1 LHETALLRS
10 FMPGRPKE
18 DRKASCSM
26 SETKKGR
33 QASLLAKLGYIFD
46 KKDKWK
52 LTLLSA
58 AIVVGS
64 FLELAAVMV
73 FVPFIEVLQEP
84 GTIQSRWYL
93 KEIYD
98 LFGFHS
104 TRSFMIL
111 IAVCII
117 GIYVIKNVYLILE
130 KDYIFRFS
138 YNTQMK
144 LSTRLLAAYMKEPYT
159 FHLNHNIAILQ
170 RSLHEDTSRFM
181 QVILYTL
188 ELMAELAVSAVLVIY
203 LLVVSKSITI
213 IVLGFLAVFVGGFLL
228 ISRKY
233 SRRLGFEN
241 QGYQGKIFQWM
252 NQALGGI
259 KEIKI
264 LEREAYFTDEF
275 RKYWKKYARG
285 LRIARTISILPK
297 YTVEAVSMA
306 GLLIAVIVKL
316 LFGEADSVYFISQL
330 AAFAVAAMR
339 LMPSVGRIN
348 EHASNMLYALPSVE
362 LVYHDLVGI
371 EGLSAGNRQERNRD
385 WRLQREIQVQGV
397 SYHYPNTEELVLD
410 DVSLAVKKGTTVAFI
425 GSTGS
430 GKTTMVDIILGLLT
444 PVKGVVMADDINV
457 HEQAQTFH
465 AQVGYIPQTIYL
477 SDDSIRNNI
486 AFGVREEQIDE
497 EAVREAVEKA
507 QLREFIDSLPHGLDT
522 IVGDRGVRL
531 SGGQRQRI
539 GIARALYH
547 DPEILV
553 LDEAT
558 SALDN
563 ETESAVME
571 AIEHLQGM
579 KTMIIIAHRLTTI
592 RNVDVIYEVS
602 DGKVEMKRKDEVFAD
617 L

>member
-1 LHETALLRS
+1 
-10 FMPGRPKE
+10 
-18 DRKASCSM
+18 M

-188 ELMAELAVSAVLVIY
+188 EL
-203 LLVVSKSITI
+203 VSKSITI

>member
-1 LHETALLRS
+1 
-10 FMPGRPKE
+10 M
-18 DRKASCSM
+18 
-26 SETKKGR
+26 
-33 QASLLAKLGYIFD
+33 
-46 KKDKWK
+46 
-52 LTLLSA
+52 
-58 AIVVGS
+58 
-64 FLELAAVMV
+64 MV

-531 SGGQRQRI
+531 SGGQRRCI

>member
-1 LHETALLRS
+1 MRET
-10 FMPGRPKE
+10 GE
-18 DRKASCSM
+18 
-26 SETKKGR
+26 KK
-33 QASLLAKLGYIFD
+33 QASLLSKLGYIFD
-46 KKDKWK
+46 QRDKWK
-52 LTLLSA
+52 LALLTV
-58 AIVVGS
+58 AIVAGS
-64 FLELAAVMV
+64 FLELLAVMV
-73 FVPFIEVLQEP
+73 FVPFIDVLQNQ

-93 KEIYD
+93 KAVFD
-98 LFGFHS
+98 LFHFHS
-104 TRSFMIL
+104 NKSFIVL
-111 IAVCII
+111 IAAGII
-117 GIYVIKNVYLILE
+117 GIYVVKNVYLILE

-181 QVILYTL
+181 QVILYAL
-188 ELMAELAVSAVLVIY
+188 ELMAELAVSGVLVIY
-203 LLVVSKSITI
+203 LLITSKSITI
-213 IVLGFLAVFVGGFLL
+213 IVLGLLAVFVGGFLM

-233 SRRLGFEN
+233 SKQLGLEN

-264 LEREAYFTDEF
+264 LERESYFTDEF
-275 RKYWKKYARG
+275 QTYWKKYARG

-297 YTVEAVSMA
+297 YTVEAVAMT
-306 GLLIAVIVKL
+306 GILIAVIVKL

-330 AAFAVAAMR
+330 AAFAVAGMR

-362 LVYHDLVGI
+362 LVYHDLTGI
-371 EGLSAGNRQERNRD
+371 EGLVVEEDRERKDD
-385 WRLQREIQVQGV
+385 WRLQKEIQVQRV
-397 SYHYPNTEELVLD
+397 SYHYPDTEEWVLE
-410 DVSLAVKKGTTVAFI
+410 DVSFTIQKGAAVAFI
-425 GSTGS
+425 GATGS

-444 PVKGVVMADDINV
+444 PVKGAVFADEINV
-457 HEQAQTFH
+457 HEQPKTFH

-477 SDDSIRNNI
+477 SDDTIRNNI
-486 AFGVREEQIDE
+486 AFGLREEEISE
-497 EAVREAVEKA
+497 EAVRAAVERA
-507 QLREFIDSLPHGLDT
+507 QLREFIESLPHGLDT

-579 KTMIIIAHRLTTI
+579 KTMLIIAHRLTTI
-592 RNVDVIYEVS
+592 RNVDVIYEVGG
-602 DGKVEMKRKDEVFAD
+602 GKVTQKRKDEVFTD

>member
-1 LHETALLRS
+1 MS
-10 FMPGRPKE
+10 KE
-18 DRKASCSM
+18 NSNSRVGILK
-26 SETKKGR
+26 
-33 QASLLAKLGYIFD
+33 KLGYIFD
-46 KKDKWK
+46 GRDKKK
-52 LTLLSA
+52 LVFLTG

-64 FLELAAVMV
+64 FLELLAVMV
-73 FVPFIEVLQEP
+73 FMPFIDVLQNRE
-84 GTIQSRWYL
+84 TIQTKWYL
-93 KEIYD
+93 KKMYD
-98 LFGFHS
+98 LLGLH
-104 TRSFMIL
+104 RAEDFMVIL
-111 IAVCII
+111 AICII
-117 GIYVIKNVYLILE
+117 MVYLVKNVYLIVE

-159 FHLNHNIAILQ
+159 FHLNHNIAVLQ
-170 RSLHEDTSRFM
+170 RSLYEDTSRFM
-181 QVILYTL
+181 QVILYAL
-188 ELMAELAVSAVLVIY
+188 ELGAELAVAAVMVIY
-203 LLVVSKSITI
+203 LLVISKAITI
-213 IVLGFLAVFVGGFLL
+213 IVLGLLAVFVGGFLL

-233 SRRLGFEN
+233 SRRFGLEN
-241 QGYQGKIFQWM
+241 QGYEGKIFQWM
-252 NQALGGI
+252 NQSLGGI

-264 LEREAYFTDEF
+264 LERETYFTDEF
-275 RKYWKKYARG
+275 RKYWGKYARG

-297 YTVEAVSMA
+297 YTVEAVSMT

-316 LFGEADSVYFISQL
+316 VFGEADMTYFISQL

-348 EHASNMLYALPSVE
+348 EHASNMLYAFPSVE
-362 LVYHDLVGI
+362 LVYHDLVEI
-371 EGLSAGNRQERNRD
+371 EGLIDNDRRDCGRD
-385 WRLQREIQVQGV
+385 WKLQKEICVQDV
-397 SYHYPNTEELVLD
+397 SYHYPDTEEWVLK
-410 DVSLAVKKGTTVAFI
+410 DVNFTIKKGTTVAFI

-444 PVKGVVMADDINV
+444 PVKGAVMADEINI
-457 HEQAQTFH
+457 HEQPKTFH

-477 SDDSIRNNI
+477 SDDTIRNNI
-486 AFGVREEQIDE
+486 AFGVQEGQIDE
-497 EAVREAVEKA
+497 DAVNAALEKA
-507 QLREFIDSLPHGLDT
+507 QLRDFVESLPHGLET

-563 ETESAVME
+563 ETEAAVME

-592 RNVDVIYEVS
+592 RNVDVIYEVG
-602 DGKVEMKRKDEVFAD
+602 DGEVVERSKDEVFVEV
-617 L
+617 

>member
-1 LHETALLRS
+1 MRET
-10 FMPGRPKE
+10 GE
-18 DRKASCSM
+18 
-26 SETKKGR
+26 KK
-33 QASLLAKLGYIFD
+33 QASLLSKLGYIFD
-46 KKDKWK
+46 QRDKWK
-52 LTLLSA
+52 LALLTV
-58 AIVVGS
+58 AIVAGS
-64 FLELAAVMV
+64 FLELLAVMV
-73 FVPFIEVLQEP
+73 FVPFIDVLQNQ

-93 KEIYD
+93 KAVFD
-98 LFGFHS
+98 LFHFHS
-104 TRSFMIL
+104 NKSFIVL
-111 IAVCII
+111 IAAGII

-181 QVILYTL
+181 QVILYAL
-188 ELMAELAVSAVLVIY
+188 ELMAELAVSGVLVIY
-203 LLVVSKSITI
+203 LLITSKSITI
-213 IVLGFLAVFVGGFLL
+213 IVLGLLAVFVGGFLM

-233 SRRLGFEN
+233 SKQLGLEN

-264 LEREAYFTDEF
+264 LERESYFTDEF
-275 RKYWKKYARG
+275 QTYWKKYARG

-297 YTVEAVSMA
+297 YTVEAVAMT
-306 GLLIAVIVKL
+306 GILIAVIVKL

-330 AAFAVAAMR
+330 AAFAVAGMR

-362 LVYHDLVGI
+362 LVYHDLTGI
-371 EGLSAGNRQERNRD
+371 EGLVVEEDRERKDD
-385 WRLQREIQVQGV
+385 WRLQKEIQVQRV
-397 SYHYPNTEELVLD
+397 SYHYPGTEEWVLE
-410 DVSLAVKKGTTVAFI
+410 DVSFTIQKGAAVAFI
-425 GSTGS
+425 GATGS

-444 PVKGVVMADDINV
+444 PVKGAVFADEINV
-457 HEQAQTFH
+457 HEQPKTFH

-477 SDDSIRNNI
+477 SDDTIRNNI
-486 AFGVREEQIDE
+486 AFGLREEEISE
-497 EAVREAVEKA
+497 EAVRAAVERA
-507 QLREFIDSLPHGLDT
+507 QLREFIESLPHGLDT

-592 RNVDVIYEVS
+592 RNVDVIYEVG
-602 DGKVEMKRKDEVFAD
+602 DGRVTEKSKDEVFAD

>member
-1 LHETALLRS
+1 
-10 FMPGRPKE
+10 
-18 DRKASCSM
+18 M
-26 SETKKGR
+26 SRTREKKR
-33 QASLLAKLGYIFD
+33 ESLLFKLSYIFD
-46 KKDKWK
+46 RRDKWK
-52 LTLLSA
+52 LALLMG

-64 FLELAAVMV
+64 FLELLAVMV
-73 FVPFIEVLQEP
+73 FMPFIDILQDP
-84 GTIQSRWYL
+84 DSIQRKWYL
-93 KEIYD
+93 QWIYE
-98 LFGFHS
+98 LFGF
-104 TRSFMIL
+104 RSAKSFLVMLSAGIIL
-111 IAVCII
+111 V
-117 GIYVIKNVYLILE
+117 YMVKNVYLILE
-130 KDYIFRFS
+130 KNYIFRFS

-159 FHLNHNIAILQ
+159 FHLNNNIAILQ
-170 RSLHEDTSRFM
+170 RSLYEDTSRFM
-181 QVILYTL
+181 QVILYAL
-188 ELMAELAVSAVLVIY
+188 ELGAELAVCLALVLY

-213 IVLGFLAVFVGGFLL
+213 IVLGFMAVFVGIFLL
-228 ISRKY
+228 VTRKY
-233 SRRLGFEN
+233 SRRLGLDN
-241 QGYQGKIFQWM
+241 QGYEGKIFQWM

-275 RKYWKKYARG
+275 QKYWKKYARG

-297 YTVEAVSMA
+297 YTVEAVSMT
-306 GLLIAVIVKL
+306 GLLIAIIVKL
-316 LFGEADSVYFISQL
+316 LFGQADVVYFVPQL

-339 LMPSVGRIN
+339 LLPSVGRIN
-348 EHASNMLYALPSVE
+348 EHASNMLYAFPSVE
-362 LVYHDLVGI
+362 LVYHDLVEI
-371 EGLSAGNRQERNRD
+371 EDFIGKRDAETRDSD
-385 WRLQREIQVQGV
+385 WRLQKEIRVQNL
-397 SYHYPNTEELVLD
+397 SYHYPDTEEWVLE
-410 DVSLAVKKGTTVAFI
+410 DVNFSIKKGTTVAFI

-444 PVKGVVMADDINV
+444 PQKGAVMADEINV
-457 HEQAQTFH
+457 HEKAKTFH

-477 SDDSIRNNI
+477 SDDTIRNNI
-486 AFGVREEQIDE
+486 AFGVRQEKIDE
-497 EAVREAVEKA
+497 DAVLAALEKA
-507 QLREFIDSLPHGLDT
+507 QLKEFIDSLPLGLDT

-563 ETESAVME
+563 ETELAVME

-579 KTMIIIAHRLTTI
+579 KTMLIIAHRLTTI
-592 RNVDVIYEVS
+592 RNVDVIYEVAE
-602 DGKVEMKRKDEVFAD
+602 GKVQEKSKEEVFGD

>member
-1 LHETALLRS
+1 MLS
-10 FMPGRPKE
+10 
-18 DRKASCSM
+18 
-26 SETKKGR
+26 
-33 QASLLAKLGYIFD
+33 KLGYIFD
-46 KKDKWK
+46 KRDKWK
-52 LTLLSA
+52 LVLLTA

-64 FLELAAVMV
+64 FLELLAVMV
-73 FVPFIEVLQEP
+73 FVPFIDVLQNQN
-84 GTIQSRWYL
+84 IIRDKWYL
-93 KEIYD
+93 KFVFD
-98 LFGFHS
+98 FFHFQS
-104 TRSFMIL
+104 NKSFVVF
-111 IAVCII
+111 IAVVII

-181 QVILYTL
+181 QVVLYAL
-188 ELMAELAVSAVLVIY
+188 ELGAEFAVSGVLVIY

-213 IVLGFLAVFVGGFLL
+213 IVLGFLAVFVGAFLM

-264 LEREAYFTDEF
+264 LERETYFTDEF
-275 RKYWKKYARG
+275 QKYWEKYARG

-297 YTVEAVSMA
+297 YTVEAVAMT
-306 GLLIAVIVKL
+306 GLLVAVIVKL

-348 EHASNMLYALPSVE
+348 EHASNMLYALPSVD
-362 LVYHDLVGI
+362 LVYHDLVRI
-371 EGLSAGNRQERNRD
+371 EGLTAKGENGRKED
-385 WRLQREIQVQGV
+385 WKLQKEIRVQGV
-397 SYHYPNTEELVLD
+397 SYRYPDTEEWVLD
-410 DVSLAVKKGTTVAFI
+410 NVNFAIKRGTTVAFI

-444 PVKGVVMADDINV
+444 PVKGRVLADEINV
-457 HEQAQTFH
+457 HEHAKTFH
-465 AQVGYIPQTIYL
+465 TQVGYIPQTIYL
-477 SDDSIRNNI
+477 SDDTIRNNI
-486 AFGVREEQIDE
+486 AFGMREELIDE
-497 EAVREAVEKA
+497 DAVCAAVEKA
-507 QLREFIDSLPHGLDT
+507 QLTDFINSLPYGLDT

-563 ETESAVME
+563 ETEAAVME

-592 RNVDVIYEVS
+592 RNVDVIYEVG
-602 DGKVEMKRKDEVFAD
+602 DGEVVERSKDAVFGE
-617 L
+617 

>member
-1 LHETALLRS
+1 MRET
-10 FMPGRPKE
+10 GE
-18 DRKASCSM
+18 
-26 SETKKGR
+26 KK
-33 QASLLAKLGYIFD
+33 QVSLLSKLGYIFD
-46 KKDKWK
+46 KRDKWK
-52 LTLLSA
+52 LVLLTA

-64 FLELAAVMV
+64 LLELLAVMV
-73 FVPFIEVLQEP
+73 FVPFIDVLQNQNV
-84 GTIQSRWYL
+84 IQDRWYL
-93 KEIYD
+93 KAVFD
-98 LFGFHS
+98 LFHFQS
-104 TRSFMIL
+104 NKSFIAL
-111 IAVCII
+111 ISVGII
-117 GIYVIKNVYLILE
+117 GIYVIKNIYLILE

-181 QVILYTL
+181 QVILYAL
-188 ELMAELAVSAVLVIY
+188 ELGAEFMVSGVLVIY

-213 IVLGFLAVFVGGFLL
+213 IVLGFLAVFVGGFLM

-264 LEREAYFTDEF
+264 LERESYFTDEF
-275 RKYWKKYARG
+275 RKYWEKYARG

-297 YTVEAVSMA
+297 YTVEAVSMT
-306 GLLIAVIVKL
+306 GLLVAVIVKL

-362 LVYHDLVGI
+362 LVYHDLVRI
-371 EGLSAGNRQERNRD
+371 EGLTANEEGERKAD
-385 WRLQREIQVQGV
+385 WRLQKEIQVQGV
-397 SYHYPNTEELVLD
+397 SYHYPDTEEWVLD
-410 DVSLAVKKGTTVAFI
+410 DVSFAIKRGTTVAFI

-444 PVKGVVMADDINV
+444 PVKGRVMADGINV
-457 HEQAQTFH
+457 HEQPKTFH

-477 SDDSIRNNI
+477 SDDTIRNNI
-486 AFGVREEQIDE
+486 AFGIREELIDE
-497 EAVREAVEKA
+497 EAVRAAVEKA

-563 ETESAVME
+563 ETEAAVME

-592 RNVDVIYEVS
+592 RNVDVIFEVGEGTVTRKS
-602 DGKVEMKRKDEVFAD
+602 KDEIFGE
-617 L
+617 

>member
-10 FMPGRPKE
+10 FMPGKPKE

-26 SETKKGR
+26 SETKKGG

-397 SYHYPNTEELVLD
+397 SYHYPDTEELVLD

>member
-1 LHETALLRS
+1 
-10 FMPGRPKE
+10 
-18 DRKASCSM
+18 M

>member
-1 LHETALLRS
+1 
-10 FMPGRPKE
+10 
-18 DRKASCSM
+18 M

-58 AIVVGS
+58 GIVVGR
-64 FLELAAVMV
+64 FLELGGVVV

>member
-1 LHETALLRS
+1 
-10 FMPGRPKE
+10 
-18 DRKASCSM
+18 M

-507 QLREFIDSLPHGLDT
+507 QLREFIESLPHGLDT

>member
-1 LHETALLRS
+1 
-10 FMPGRPKE
+10 
-18 DRKASCSM
+18 M

-93 KEIYD
+93 KAIYD

>member
-1 LHETALLRS
+1 MS
-10 FMPGRPKE
+10 KE
-18 DRKASCSM
+18 NSNSRVGILK
-26 SETKKGR
+26 
-33 QASLLAKLGYIFD
+33 KLGYIFD
-46 KKDKWK
+46 GRDKKK
-52 LTLLSA
+52 LVFLTG

-64 FLELAAVMV
+64 FLELLAVMV
-73 FVPFIEVLQEP
+73 FMPFIDVLQNRE
-84 GTIQSRWYL
+84 TIQTKWYL
-93 KEIYD
+93 KKMYD
-98 LFGFHS
+98 LLGLH
-104 TRSFMIL
+104 RAEDFMVIL
-111 IAVCII
+111 AICII
-117 GIYVIKNVYLILE
+117 MVYLVKNVYLIVE

-159 FHLNHNIAILQ
+159 FHLNHNIAVLQ
-170 RSLHEDTSRFM
+170 RSLYEDTSRFM
-181 QVILYTL
+181 QVILYAL
-188 ELMAELAVSAVLVIY
+188 ELGAELAVAAVMVIY
-203 LLVVSKSITI
+203 LLVISKTITI
-213 IVLGFLAVFVGGFLL
+213 IVLGLLAVFVGGFLL

-233 SRRLGFEN
+233 SRRFGLEN
-241 QGYQGKIFQWM
+241 QGYEGKIFQWM
-252 NQALGGI
+252 NQSLGGI

-264 LEREAYFTDEF
+264 LERETYFTDEF
-275 RKYWKKYARG
+275 RKYWGKYARG

-297 YTVEAVSMA
+297 YTVEAVSMT
-306 GLLIAVIVKL
+306 GLLIAVIVRL
-316 LFGEADSVYFISQL
+316 VFGEADMTYFISQL

-348 EHASNMLYALPSVE
+348 EHASNMLYAFPSVE
-362 LVYHDLVGI
+362 LVYHDLVEI
-371 EGLSAGNRQERNRD
+371 EGLIDNDRRDCGRD
-385 WRLQREIQVQGV
+385 WKLQKEICVQDV
-397 SYHYPNTEELVLD
+397 SYHYPDTEEWVLK
-410 DVSLAVKKGTTVAFI
+410 DVNFTIKKGTTVAFI

-444 PVKGVVMADDINV
+444 PVKGAVMADEINI
-457 HEQAQTFH
+457 HEQPKTFH

-477 SDDSIRNNI
+477 SDDTIRNNI
-486 AFGVREEQIDE
+486 AFGVQEGQIDE
-497 EAVREAVEKA
+497 DAVNAALEKA
-507 QLREFIDSLPHGLDT
+507 QLRDFVESLPHGLET

-563 ETESAVME
+563 ETEAAVME

-592 RNVDVIYEVS
+592 RNVDVIYEVG
-602 DGKVEMKRKDEVFAD
+602 DGEVVERSKDEVFVEV
-617 L
+617 